1 MPKIEHKR
9 EISKYVPSEIEKK
22 WQKKWEEAGLYEAL
36 DFDKKPKFYVLI
48 EFPYPS
54 GSGLH
59 VGHVRSWSAMDA
71 YSRKKRMEGKNVLYP
86 IGWDAFG
93 LPAENYALK
102 MHVHP
107 STIVPKNIAKFK
119 KQCKSLGLS
128 FDWSREIN
136 TTDPKYYKWTQWI
149 FLKFFEKGLAYRA
162 DVPVNWCPSCKT
174 NLADEE
180 VLPDGTH
187 ERCGATTEK
196 RMQKQWLLKI
206 TKYAD
211 RLLEDL
217 SLVDYSQKIATQQ
230 VNWIGRSEGAQ
241 IEFKI
246 QNSKFI
252 IEVFTTRPDTLYGA
266 TFMVLAPEHPIA
278 KQTAEKNKE
287 INEYIK
293 KAQNKTEQERIA
305 EGKEKTGVDTGLIA
319 VNPVN
324 NEEIPIWIADYV
336 VTSYGTGAIMAVPAH
351 DQRDFEFAKKYDLPI
366 VQTIAKE
373 KAPIRS
379 YLMGGE
385 DILDSDLK
393 KLGIKIL
400 EITKEAYRK
409 LEIPENKIKDY
420 EKLIIDKMTPGFWN
434 EYIAR
439 DIVFIFKFKD
449 GKIKRF
455 ILDKNNEEE
464 IDRLGEEFNGR
475 IWRKKSSVWKWLA
488 KNDTYTDLIVH
499 SDSGTIVNSGEW
511 NGLNVPEEISKTID
525 WLEKK
530 GLGKREIH
538 YHLRDWVFS
547 RQHYWGEPIPIIHC
561 KKCGPVGVSEKE
573 LPVKLPYLEKYEP
586 SGTGE
591 SPLSQAKNWL
601 KAKCPKCGK
610 IGRRETDTMPNWA
623 GSNWYFLRY
632 LDPQNDKAIA
642 NIKKMEYFM
651 PVDIYQG
658 GFEHTTLHLLYSR
671 FVYKF
676 LYDIGIAPTKE
687 PYAKRRSHGIVLG
700 PDNRKMSKSFDN
712 IINPD
717 DIINKFGA
725 DTLRIYEMFMGPF
738 DQTIAWSEESLQG
751 CFRFLKRVWQLFLTK
766 VSDKNTS
773 VKLVYKLH
781 KTIKKVS
788 EDLENLKFNTA
799 VASLME
805 FIKDWRS
812 DKEDLNRDDLKKFLL
827 ILAPFAP
834 HMTEEIWQKLQNSK
848 LQESIHIQS
857 WPKFNTAA
865 IVEKEVTIIAQIN
878 GKIRDTLRAS
888 REESENQQL
897 IEKIAKES
905 QKIKKYLSSGT
916 IKKVVYVKDK
926 VINFVVV

>member
-1 MPKIEHKR
+1 MATAKAKKEILKYIPSQIE
-9 EISKYVPSEIEKK
+9 SK
-22 WQKKWEEAGLYEAL
+22 WQNKWEEVGLYEAR
-36 DFDKKPKFYVLI
+36 DFDKRPKFYVLI

-54 GSGLH
+54 GAGLH

-71 YSRKKRMEGKNVLYP
+71 YSRKKRMEGKNVLYS

-107 STIVPKNIAKFK
+107 STIVPKNITRFK
-119 KQCKSLGLS
+119 RQCKSLGLS

-162 DVPVNWCPSCKT
+162 GVPVNWCPACKT

-187 ERCGATTEK
+187 ERCGNLTEK
-196 RMQKQWLLKI
+196 RMQKQWLLNI

-217 SLVDYSQKIATQQ
+217 KLVDYSPKIAVQQ
-230 VNWIGRSEGAQ
+230 VNWIGRSEGTLIRFVILSDSEGSQDSSA
-241 IEFKI
+241 KP
-246 QNSKFI
+246 QNDNRY

-266 TFMVLAPEHPIA
+266 TFMVLSPE
-278 KQTAEKNKE
+278 NSLSKE
-287 INEYIK
+287 IARENSKVAEYIK
-293 KAQNKTEQERIA
+293 KAQTRTEQERIA
-305 EGKEKTGVDTGLIA
+305 EGKEKTGVDTGLVAI
-319 VNPVN
+319 NPVN
-324 NEEIPIWIADYV
+324 NKEIPVWVADYV
-336 VTSYGTGAIMAVPAH
+336 IMGYGTGAIMAVPAH
-351 DQRDFEFAKKYDLPI
+351 DLRDFEFAKKYNLPI
-366 VQTIAKE
+366 KTVILSESEGSRDSSANPQNDNPKGAYT
-373 KAPIRS
+373 
-379 YLMGGE
+379 GE
-385 DILDSDLK
+385 
-393 KLGIKIL
+393 
-400 EITKEAYRK
+400 
-409 LEIPENKIKDY
+409 
-420 EKLIIDKMTPGFWN
+420 
-434 EYIAR
+434 
-439 DIVFIFKFKD
+439 
-449 GKIKRF
+449 GK
-455 ILDKNNEEE
+455 
-464 IDRLGEEFNGR
+464 
-475 IWRKKSSVWKWLA
+475 
-488 KNDTYTDLIVH
+488 
-499 SDSGTIVNSGEW
+499 IVNSGEW
-511 NGLNVPEEISKTID
+511 NGLNIPEEISKTID

-538 YHLRDWVFS
+538 YHIRDWVFS
-547 RQHYWGEPIPIIHC
+547 RQHYWGEPIPVVYCANCAKNKISNLPSKTRLAKGGKSQISNI
-561 KKCGPVGVSEKE
+561 KETDYAIVPVPEDQ
-573 LPVKLPYLEKYEP
+573 LPVELPYLEKYEP

-591 SPLSQAKNWL
+591 SPLANAKDWVDTQCPVC
-601 KAKCPKCGK
+601 KGPAK
-610 IGRRETDTMPNWA
+610 RETDTMPNWA

-642 NIKKMEYFM
+642 ARKKMEYFM
-651 PVDIYQG
+651 PIDIYQG

-676 LYDIGIAPTKE
+676 LYDIGVVPGKE
-687 PYAKRRSHGIVLG
+687 PYKKRRSHGIVLG
-700 PDNRKMSKSFDN
+700 PDGRKMSKSFDN

-717 DIINKFGA
+717 DIVNKFGA

-738 DQTIAWSEESLQG
+738 DQTIVWSEESVEG
-751 CFRFLKRVWQLFLTK
+751 CSRFLKRVWQLSLTK

-773 VKLVYKLH
+773 VKLASKLH

-788 EDLENLKFNTA
+788 EDLGNLKFNTA

-812 DKEDLNRDDLKKFLL
+812 DKEGLNRDDLKKFLL

-834 HMTEEIWQKLQNSK
+834 HMTEEIWQKLQNPK
-848 LQESIHIQS
+848 LQKSIHIQS
-857 WPKFNTAA
+857 WPKFDTLA
-865 IVEKEVTIIAQIN
+865 IVEEEVTIVIQIN
-878 GKIRDTLRAS
+878 GKIRDTLVAS

-905 QKIKKYLSSGT
+905 QKIKKYLSNRK
-916 IKKVVYVKDK
+916 IRKIVFVKSR

>member
-1 MPKIEHKR
+1 MKSKSIKPNPK
-9 EISKYVPSEIEKK
+9 YNPQEIEPKWPSSAKASAGKQKYDPSLIEQK
-22 WQKKWEEAGLYEAL
+22 WQKKWEEAGLYQAI

-107 STIVPKNIAKFK
+107 STIVPQNIARFK

-149 FLKFFEKGLAYRA
+149 FLKFFEKGLAYQEN
-162 DVPVNWCPSCKT
+162 VPVNWCPSCKT

-180 VLPDGTH
+180 VLSDGTH
-187 ERCGATTEK
+187 ERCGSATEK
-196 RMQKQWLLKI
+196 RMQKQWLLRI

-217 SLVDYSQKIATQQ
+217 KLVDYSQKIAIQQ
-230 VNWIGRSEGAQ
+230 INWIGRSEGAT
-241 IEFKI
+241 IKFKI
-246 QNSKFI
+246 KDLRFKNKE
-252 IEVFTTRPDTLYGA
+252 IEVFTTRPDTLFGA
-266 TFMVLAPEHPIA
+266 TFMVLAPEHLIA
-278 KQTAEKNKE
+278 KQTAQENKE
-287 INEYIK
+287 VNEYIK
-293 KAQNKTEQERIA
+293 KAQTTTEQERLA
-305 EGKEKTGVDTGLIA
+305 EGKEKTGVNTGLTA

-324 NEEIPIWIADYV
+324 NEEIPVWIADYV
-336 VTSYGTGAIMAVPAH
+336 IMGYGTGAIMAVPAH
-351 DQRDFEFAKKYDLPI
+351 DLRDFEFAKKYNLPIKPVILNESEGSGDSSDLPQNDNPKRAY
-366 VQTIAKE
+366 V
-373 KAPIRS
+373 
-379 YLMGGE
+379 GE
-385 DILDSDLK
+385 
-393 KLGIKIL
+393 
-400 EITKEAYRK
+400 
-409 LEIPENKIKDY
+409 
-420 EKLIIDKMTPGFWN
+420 
-434 EYIAR
+434 
-439 DIVFIFKFKD
+439 
-449 GKIKRF
+449 GK
-455 ILDKNNEEE
+455 
-464 IDRLGEEFNGR
+464 
-475 IWRKKSSVWKWLA
+475 
-488 KNDTYTDLIVH
+488 
-499 SDSGTIVNSGEW
+499 IVNSGEW

-561 KKCGPVGVSEKE
+561 KDCGAVAVAEKD
-573 LPVKLPYLEKYEP
+573 LPIELPYLKKYEP

-591 SPLSQAKNWL
+591 SPLSQAKDWL
-601 KAKCPKCGK
+601 KVKCPKCGK
-610 IGRRETDTMPNWA
+610 MGRRETDTMPNWA

-642 NIKKMEYFM
+642 SRKKMEYFM

-676 LYDIGIAPTKE
+676 LYDIGVAPAKE
-687 PYAKRRSHGIVLG
+687 PYRKRRSHGIVLG
-700 PDNRKMSKSFDN
+700 PDGRKMSKSFDN

-738 DQTIAWSEESLQG
+738 DQTIAWSEESVEG
-751 CFRFLKRVWQLFLTK
+751 CFRFLKRVRQLFLTK

-773 VKLVYKLH
+773 VKLASKLH

-812 DKEDLNRDDLKKFLL
+812 DKEDLNKGDLKKFLL

-834 HMTEEIWQKLQNSK
+834 HMTEELWQNFSK
-848 LQESIHIQS
+848 NKSIHKEP
-857 WPKFNTAA
+857 WPRFDTAA
-865 IVEKEVTIIAQIN
+865 IVEEEVTIVIQIN

-888 REESENQQL
+888 REESVNQQL
-897 IEKIAKES
+897 VEKIAKES
-905 QKIKKYLSSGT
+905 QKIKKYLSNRK
-916 IKKVVYVKDK
+916 IKKVVYVQGR
-926 VINFVVV
+926 VINFVLV